1 MCVLFITLYSFMLWY
16 YNKVP
21 LFYSL
26 KELNKMKCQVTLWIL
41 GVFQTLSTIR
51 IEAIAGLISIHL
63 HLKKLSSHDQLW
75 MATLSHNYAI
85 KFLLK
90 ERYTSFSNHH
100 WLLLE
105 NMTSKQWMNIKS
117 SVRNSNSC
125 LNSIFLLF
133 DSLNEEFCLSSRL
146 SNSFSSCY
154 YFYEADYH
162 SDKSK
167 RAHYHKLNEVVFDT
181 SNESNTVIIIS
192 DASIKNNVTM
202 SITHVHFF
210 N

>member
-1 MCVLFITLYSFMLWY
+1 
-16 YNKVP
+16 
-21 LFYSL
+21 
-26 KELNKMKCQVTLWIL
+26 
-41 GVFQTLSTIR
+41 
-51 IEAIAGLISIHL
+51 
-63 HLKKLSSHDQLW
+63 
-75 MATLSHNYAI
+75 
-85 KFLLK
+85 
-90 ERYTSFSNHH
+90 
-100 WLLLE
+100 
-105 NMTSKQWMNIKS
+105 MNIKS

-125 LNSIFLLF
+125 LNSIFPLF

-167 RAHYHKLNEVVFDT
+167 RAYCHKLNEVVFDT

-192 DASIKNNVTM
+192 DASIKNSVTM

-210 N
+210 NQVLKKTLHHTINITSTEAELFLLRCEINQVVSITNFSHIIVIIDALHIAYMIFELKIHPYQLQSITISKELKTFFNQQLNNSIEF

>member
-85 KFLLK
+85 KSLLK

-117 SVRNSNSC
+117 SVRNFNSC
-125 LNSIFLLF
+125 
-133 DSLNEEFCLSSRL
+133 R
-146 SNSFSSCY
+146 Y

-192 DASIKNNVTM
+192 DASIKNNVTT